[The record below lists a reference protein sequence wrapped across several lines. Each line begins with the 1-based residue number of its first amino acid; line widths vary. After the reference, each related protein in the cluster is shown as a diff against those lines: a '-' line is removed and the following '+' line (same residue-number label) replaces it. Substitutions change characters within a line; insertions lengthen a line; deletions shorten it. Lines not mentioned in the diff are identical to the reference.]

1 MTFQWSVRSGD
12 KAWMPAQSIPRS
24 LQRDCDL
31 CSKKQPSQIAAES
44 SLTDNHLV
52 NSYLENDASSIVGR
66 VLSSPGRPLDTP
78 VRAFMEPRLGQ
89 DLSQV
94 RVHSDSLSAASAR
107 EVSAA
112 AYTVGSHMVF
122 GEGQYNPVSQSG
134 SRLIAHEI
142 IHTLQQRPQS
152 KGRLTGSPMKVS
164 APSDPGE
171 VEAESAADSVVSGKL
186 GDRSAFMRPHGPGSG
201 PVMLMRQEAQGS
213 YDLAE
218 TASPFLARAIGSM
231 VIDGFETGKS
241 DIPAKNISDLK
252 KTASRISTLRR
263 KYSFS
268 RVRVIGHTDA
278 IGKEGD
284 NLGLG
289 QRRADSVSQALE
301 GMGVSPDVID
311 TESKGESELAVKTGR
326 AEPRNRRVEIK
337 FDPVS
342 TTLGHALPGLQEEP
356 QRPLTWDSFTKPKEK
371 PDLNLSPPKYE
382 DPSKRTTLPP
392 DFWKPLPP
400 PINVPQ
406 RSVLDVIY
414 ERVDPVVKWATSWLP
429 KGVQSEVRDL
439 ARNAVKS
446 GITAGLDAAL
456 EAKGLDS
463 QARNAIKKAVEAA
476 IQTKNNPFDR
486 KSETEGSPWRREPDT
501 GR

>member
-1 MTFQWSVRSGD
+1 MTFQWSVRPGD
-12 KAWMPAQSIPRS
+12 KAWMPAQSIQRS

-31 CSKKQPSQIAAES
+31 CSKKQQSQLAAGDHLSEDRLENVAS
-44 SLTDNHLV
+44 PLV
-52 NSYLENDASSIVGR
+52 NR
-66 VLSSPGRPLDTP
+66 VLSSPGRPLGTS

-94 RVHSDSLSAASAR
+94 KVHSDSLSAASAR

-122 GEGQYNPVSQSG
+122 GEGQYNPISQSG

-142 IHTLQQRPQS
+142 IHTLQQGPQS

-164 APSDPGE
+164 APSDPSE
-171 VEAESAADSVVSGKL
+171 VEAESAADSVVSGQPN
-186 GDRSAFMRPHGPGSG
+186 DRSAFMRPHGPGSG

-241 DIPAKNISDLK
+241 DISAKNISDLK

-342 TTLGHALPGLQEEP
+342 TTLGHALPGLQEGP
-356 QRPLTWDSFTKPKEK
+356 QRPLTWDSFTKPKER
-371 PDLNLSPPKYE
+371 PDLNLPPPKYE
-382 DPSKRTTLPP
+382 DPGKSPNLPP
-392 DFWKPLPP
+392 DFWKPIPP
-400 PINVPQ
+400 PIRTPQ
-406 RSVLDVIY
+406 KSPLDAIY
-414 ERVDPVVKWATSWLP
+414 DYVVDPVVKKTTSWLP
-429 KGVQSEVRDL
+429 KGLQNEVRDL
-439 ARNAVKS
+439 ARSAVKS
-446 GITAGLDAAL
+446 GITKGLDAVL
-456 EAKGLDS
+456 EAKGLDT
-463 QARNAIKKAVEAA
+463 QARDAIKKAVEAA
-476 IQTKNNPFDR
+476 IQTNGSPFDL